1 MTNKEALKQK
11 QQQFDELVKDVSNC
25 RICRHLYF
33 PLGCPDGEYL
43 DHSDHPGYL
52 NAWNLQACDLMASC
66 MILGQ
71 DFGVLLDDETLQKG
85 GFPERIIRQATKN
98 RQFLSTTDKNVRSL
112 LHLPDPQKAPDAPL
126 KDYFFYEHRLLLPP
140 KRKHDGIQPLL
151 VFDLCIPFS
160 GQADPDHPAKGHYR
174 IGQRGI
180 QRAQLLPERFCCFSG

>member
-1 MTNKEALKQK
+1 MTNKEVLKQK

-71 DFGVLLDDETLQKG
+71 DFSVLLDDETLQRG
-85 GFPERIIRQATKN
+85 RSEERR
-98 RQFLSTTDKNVRSL
+98 
-112 LHLPDPQKAPDAPL
+112 
-126 KDYFFYEHRLLLPP
+126 
-140 KRKHDGIQPLL
+140 
-151 VFDLCIPFS
+151 
-160 GQADPDHPAKGHYR
+160 
-174 IGQRGI
+174 
-180 QRAQLLPERFCCFSG
+180 